1 MADDESS
8 DERRRRRAEEVRA
21 YKAAY
26 RRTHAAE
33 IAEYRAKYRALH
45 REQIAAQQHDYN
57 ARLQTERKAM
67 RAQREAEEKRE
78 ATRLERAEA
87 RRQKSRAEYAKDP
100 QRVLDRQRKYRAKRR
115 ETDPEHYRA
124 VKREALK
131 RWRDNHR
138 EEQNAKDRE
147 RYRANA
153 VERTARMR
161 AYYAEN
167 SATVLKRKHEKWAKD
182 PEASREQQRRY
193 RAREAQRRRDG
204 LPAWRL
210 HRTTADEALANKQA
224 ADEFFHREFSAAQI
238 ARMSAGPP
246 TPAEMLDAWERDCAR
261 ARARSYYT
269 IPPQDRANR
278 LSDRLGADRIRD
290 RLRRRLDA
298 ERDGVENERLD
309 EIGRQINDRLRQ
321 FPRRSVT
328 LRDPAAPLH
337 IDGQGASTGLSR

>member
-21 YKAAY
+21 YKAEY
-26 RRTHAAE
+26 RRTHAEE
-33 IAEYRAKYRALH
+33 IAAYRAKYRAEH

-57 ARLQTERKAM
+57 ARVQAERNAA

-78 ATRLERAEA
+78 AARLERAEA
-87 RRQKSRAEYAKDP
+87 RRQKSRAEYANDP
-100 QRVLDRQRKYRAKRR
+100 QRVLDRQRAYRAKRR
-115 ETDPEHYRA
+115 EADPERYRA

-138 EEQNAKDRE
+138 EEQNAKDRK

-167 SATVLKRKHEKWAKD
+167 AATILKRKHEKWAED
-182 PEASREQQRRY
+182 PEGSREQQRRY

-204 LPAWRL
+204 LPSRRL

-224 ADEFFHREFSAAQI
+224 ADEFFQRELPASQI
-238 ARMSAGPP
+238 ERMSAGPP
-246 TPAEMLDAWERDCAR
+246 TPPELLDAWERDCAR

-269 IPPQDRANR
+269 IPPRDRANR
-278 LSDRLGADRIRD
+278 LSDRLAADRIRD

-298 ERDGVENERLD
+298 ERDRVENERLD
-309 EIGRQINDRLRQ
+309 EIGRQVNDRLRQ
-321 FPRRSVT
+321 FPRLSGTV
-328 LRDPAAPLH
+328 RDPAAPLH
-337 IDGQGASTGLSR
+337 LDGQGPSTGLSR